1 MRLSGLADA
10 LRDLC
15 TLAFPEGKEGG
26 NPVLTGV
33 CSDSRRVEPGD
44 LFLALPGF
52 RENGLRFV
60 REAAARG
67 ARAALG
73 TPTTGLE
80 IPFLIPLDGA
90 EVARVAGEAAHT
102 LAGGPSDS
110 LMVLAVTGTNG
121 KTTVVHL
128 IHQALGKASIPA
140 ARCGTLGRCFSGKT
154 QTQEWTTP
162 PSDVLHSW
170 LAEVQSGGGKV
181 VALEASSHAL
191 AQDRL
196 AGAAVDAAGWT
207 NLTQDHLD
215 YHPDPE
221 AYARAKARLIH
232 SLPAGAPAFL
242 PEGQDSILGPC
253 RGARAELVPWSL
265 EGSAPL
271 RGRAEF
277 HPEGLLLAVEGSWGA
292 GEIHSSLVGR
302 HNAENLLLAWG
313 LLRAAGLT
321 EEEVSLGLSQAAPP
335 EGRLERICP
344 RGDRFLYVDFAHTP
358 AALEEVL
365 ASIRTSHPGKKLGV
379 VFGAGGDRDPGKRFP
394 MGQAAAS
401 GSDWCIVTTDNA
413 RTESPEAIAEQVAE
427 GVRASGR
434 EACIELDRRTAIRAG
449 FEKTAPGDVL
459 VVAGKGHET
468 WQELDGVRHPFDDRL
483 ELEEAASCTA

>member
-1 MRLSGLADA
+1 M
-10 LRDLC
+10 
-15 TLAFPEGKEGG
+15 
-26 NPVLTGV
+26 
-33 CSDSRRVEPGD
+33 
-44 LFLALPGF
+44 
-52 RENGLRFV
+52 
-60 REAAARG
+60 
-67 ARAALG
+67 
-73 TPTTGLE
+73 
-80 IPFLIPLDGA
+80 
-90 EVARVAGEAAHT
+90 
-102 LAGGPSDS
+102 
-110 LMVLAVTGTNG
+110 
-121 KTTVVHL
+121 
-128 IHQALGKASIPA
+128 
-140 ARCGTLGRCFSGKT
+140 
-154 QTQEWTTP
+154 
-162 PSDVLHSW
+162 
-170 LAEVQSGGGKV
+170 

-196 AGAAVDAAGWT
+196 AGAQMDAAGWT

-242 PEGQDSILGPC
+242 PQSQDSILVHC

-277 HPEGLLLAVEGSWGA
+277 HPDGLLLAVEGSWGA
-292 GEIHSSLVGR
+292 GEIHSPLVGR

-321 EEEVSLGLSQAAPP
+321 VDEASRGLSQAVAPA
-335 EGRLERICP
+335 GRLERICP

-365 ASIRTSHPGKKLGV
+365 ASVRASHPGKKLGV

-394 MGQAAAS
+394 MGKAAAS

-413 RTESPEAIAEQVAE
+413 RTESPSAIAEQVAE

-434 EACIELDRRTAIRAG
+434 DAFIELDRRAAIRAG
-449 FEKTAPGDVL
+449 LERTAPGDIL

-468 WQELDGVRHPFDDRL
+468 WQELDGVRHPFDDRF
-483 ELEEAASCTA
+483 ELEEAVSCMA